1 MDDGHDDGHDDGA
14 ESIGSRVTLWLIL
27 HAFIL
32 SKSILASETLFEI
45 KIRAPTGGCPPYW
58 DKILWRAPK
67 SHSFGKERLASGVRL
82 PCNRATMMNSSPPST
97 TSLMSFTEAP
107 F

>member
-32 SKSILASETLFEI
+32 SKSVLASETLIEI
-45 KIRAPTGGCPPYW
+45 KIRAPRRLSSVL

-67 SHSFGKERLASGVRL
+67 SHSFGEERLASGVRL

>member
-32 SKSILASETLFEI
+32 SKSVLASETLRLKFEH
-45 KIRAPTGGCPPYW
+45 PGGCPPFWTKSYGEPRRA
-58 DKILWRAPK
+58 ILLAKSVWPAAFVCRAI
-67 SHSFGKERLASGVRL
+67 GRR
-82 PCNRATMMNSSPPST
+82 
-97 TSLMSFTEAP
+97 
-107 F
+107 